1 LEITINV
8 FNLLTYCYEKTLG
21 WVVGISG
28 FVISALIAG
37 PPDIDDPSLSY
48 GFYEGLG
55 RWIVALVI
63 LIVTFIAVRAIVRS
77 GSKSK

>member
-1 LEITINV
+1 MKK
-8 FNLLTYCYEKTLG
+8 FFG
-21 WVVGISG
+21 WVVGIAG
-28 FVISALIAG
+28 FVISAFIAG

-55 RWIVALVI
+55 RWIVALAI
-63 LIVTFIAVRAIVRS
+63 LVVTFIAVRAIVRS